1 MLDTLLT
8 LAALSSPLAAGP
20 APAANDC
27 DWFWNGAERV
37 ELALDPSRLSIQFT
51 RDCSQDLARA
61 VLEGLELLA
70 PGEARRAPF
79 LPGKALRLTTRA
91 NTSAA
96 EVRAAVEELVR
107 LPFVASASPQWL
119 AGDEAY
125 CATDELLVRF
135 ASGVGAAERAALVA
149 PYGLVER
156 GALAYAHN
164 PGSVYGLAPAL
175 TPRVLAIARELH
187 ESGKVEFALP
197 DFALVRVTTA
207 ATSDPLFANQWHLDS
222 TGQNGALPD
231 ADVNAPEAWD
241 ITRGDP
247 SLIAAVVD
255 EGMDLAH
262 PDLNLVSGTDVLDDD
277 ANPIAEDGFFSLFPE
292 NHATSVAGVAA
303 GRGDNALGTSGA
315 AQKCRVMP
323 IRFLSSN
330 FFNPPTVQDEA
341 DAFNF
346 ARANGAAIINNSWGP
361 TAASAPLPAST
372 KAAID
377 DCAAFGRGGLGTLIF
392 FAAGNSNLDCSGIG
406 YCSDPVTVAVSASND
421 QDVLSSYSNF
431 GAPIDFCAPS
441 NGGVTSGIWTTD
453 RQGSKGYSSTDY
465 ANNFGGTSSASP
477 LASGVALLVMS
488 ANPYLS
494 WNEVVDVMHDTARKI
509 DPAGGAYDL
518 NGKSPKYGYG
528 KVDAYAAVVEAQA
541 RPPHGVTFYGAGL
554 AGSGA
559 LVPQIGAFQNPK
571 VGNANFALTI
581 ANAAPLA
588 PALLAVSGASASLP
602 LFGGTLLVD
611 VFGGTISL
619 AALTNASGQASRTL
633 AIPAQPLLAGSSVYA
648 QWGVLDAGALQGVAL
663 TNGAQVTFL
672 P

>member
-1 MLDTLLT
+1 MLNTLLLFT
-8 LAALSSPLAAGP
+8 VLSSPQDDT
-20 APAANDC
+20 APAASTC
-27 DWFWNGAERV
+27 EWFWNGSARV
-37 ELALDPSRLSIQFT
+37 ELVLDPSRIALQFT
-51 RDCSQDLARA
+51 QACPQDLARA
-61 VLEGLELLA
+61 VLGGLELLA
-70 PGEARRAPF
+70 PGEAERAPF
-79 LPGKALRLTTRA
+79 LPGKTLRLATRA
-91 NTSAA
+91 GTNAA
-96 EVRAAVEELVR
+96 QVEAAVEWLVQ
-107 LPFVASASPQWL
+107 LPFVASASAQWL

-135 ASGVGAAERAALVA
+135 APGIGAAERAALVA

-156 GALAYAHN
+156 GALAYASN
-164 PGSVYGLAPAL
+164 PGVVYGLAPAL
-175 TPRVLAIARELH
+175 TPRVLEIARQLH
-187 ESGKVEFALP
+187 DSGKVEFALP

-207 ATSDPLFANQWHLDS
+207 ATSDLLFANQWHLNS
-222 TGQNGALPD
+222 TGQAGALPD

-255 EGMDLAH
+255 EGMDLTH
-262 PDLNLVSGTDVLDDD
+262 PDLNLVSGTDVLDNDS
-277 ANPIAEDGFFSLFPE
+277 NPAAQDGFFGLFPE
-292 NHATSVAGVAA
+292 NHATAVAGVAA
-303 GRGDNALGTSGA
+303 GRGDNNLGTSGA

-361 TAASAPLPAST
+361 LASSAPLPAST

-392 FAAGNSNLDCSGIG
+392 FAAGNSGIDCSGIG

-421 QDVLSSYSNF
+421 QDLLSSYSNF

-465 ANNFGGTSSASP
+465 ASNFGGTSSASP

-488 ANPYLS
+488 ANPYLR
-494 WNEVVDVMHDTARKI
+494 WDEVVDVLHDTARKI
-509 DPAGGAYDL
+509 DPAGGAYDV

-528 KVDAYAAVVEAQA
+528 KVDAHAAVVEAQQ
-541 RPPHGVTFYGAGL
+541 RPPHGVVFYGAGL

-559 LVPQIGAFQNPK
+559 LVPKIGALQNPK
-571 VGNANFALTI
+571 SGNANFALTLSD
-581 ANAAPLA
+581 AAALA
-588 PALLAVSGASASLP
+588 PALLVVSPASANLP

-611 VFGGTISL
+611 VFGSTITL
-619 AALTNASGQASRTL
+619 GALTSASGQASRVL
-633 AIPAQPLLAGSSVYA
+633 SVPADPLLVGASVFA

-663 TNGAQVTFL
+663 SNAAQVTVL